1 MQKYALEG
9 EVKLIIKQRL
19 LYIVVLCAL
28 SLSVFSCLED
38 IDLDTGE
45 RVLYVYCVLKQGFEQ
60 TLELSYY
67 APTGGTISPVGE
79 GVVIS
84 LYDDGALVGEF
95 SRVSETKWSLDF
107 SPEGGHTYRL
117 EVNVPGEEQL
127 TAETTFPPVSVLQ
140 EVWYATDIES
150 PDGRVSTG
158 YYELFELNAD
168 EDQILWCFF
177 ENPEDGKK
185 AFSDYVV
192 TDHPGVDPRGET
204 SYPWDFNTQAW
215 SDFYV
220 NLWGLGVHFS
230 EGGFFRGADDFT
242 VPFLHERVVRILHPG
257 GFVRSEE
264 RITKYRL
271 DDHIGIIPLEE
282 GYASGFGL
290 VGVNSAS
297 KKGGMP
303 ADLVVC
309 SVSSEYDAYLTDY
322 YFFRSDT
329 DDFTDTVYR
338 RNHYSNIR
346 NGTGIFGASIE
357 YRRPNMDLDHCD
369 PRYTG

>member
-1 MQKYALEG
+1 M
-9 EVKLIIKQRL
+9 ITKQRI
-19 LYIVVLCAL
+19 LYLVILCAL
-28 SLSVFSCLED
+28 SLSMSSCLED

-45 RVLYVYCVLKQGFEQ
+45 RILYVYCILDQGPEQ
-60 TLELSYY
+60 ELELSYC
-67 APTGGTISPVGE
+67 APTGGTSSPVGE

-84 LYDDGALVGEF
+84 LYDNGAPVGDF
-95 SRVSETKWSLDF
+95 TRVSETKWNLDF

-117 EVNVPGEEQL
+117 EVTVPGEEQL
-127 TAETTFPPVSVLQ
+127 TAETTFPTVSVLQ
-140 EVWYATDIES
+140 EVWYPTDIEY
-150 PDGRVSTG
+150 PAGQVSTG
-158 YYELFELNAD
+158 YYRLFELNAD
-168 EDQILWCFF
+168 EDQILWCVF

-204 SYPWDFNTQAW
+204 SYPWDFNSQAW

-220 NLWGLGVHFS
+220 NLWGLEVYFS

-242 VPFLHERVVRILHPG
+242 APFLHERVVRILHPG
-257 GFVRSEE
+257 GFARSEE
-264 RITKYRL
+264 RIRKYRH
-271 DDHIGIIPLEE
+271 DDPIGFIPLEE

-290 VGVNSAS
+290 VGVN

-309 SVSSEYDAYLTDY
+309 SVSSEYDAYLMDY

-357 YRRPNMDLDHCD
+357 YRRPNKNLDLCD
-369 PRYTG
+369 PRYMG

>member
-1 MQKYALEG
+1 MMSRPSLHS
-9 EVKLIIKQRL
+9 L
-19 LYIVVLCAL
+19 LLLGLLCGL
-28 SLSVFSCLED
+28 MTSCLED

-45 RVLYVYCVLKQGFEQ
+45 RILNVYCILREGPVQE
-60 TLELSYY
+60 LELSYI

-117 EVNVPGEEQL
+117 EVNVLGEEQL

-168 EDQILWCFF
+168 EDQILWCVF

-204 SYPWDFNTQAW
+204 SYPWDCYSKAW
-215 SDFYV
+215 SDFYA
-220 NLWGLGVHFS
+220 NLWGSEFYFS
-230 EGGFFRGADDFT
+230 GGGFFRGADDFT
-242 VPFLHERVVRILHPG
+242 TPFLHERVVRIRHPG

-290 VGVNSAS
+290 VGVNNAS

-357 YRRPNMDLDHCD
+357 YRRPNMNLDHSD
-369 PRYTG
+369 PRHMG

>member
-1 MQKYALEG
+1 M
-9 EVKLIIKQRL
+9 LIKRL
-19 LYIVVLCAL
+19 LTLAITCAL
-28 SLSVFSCLED
+28 PWTVSSCLED

-45 RVLYVYCVLKQGFEQ
+45 RILYVYCILGQGPEQ
-60 TLELSYY
+60 ELELSYY
-67 APTGGTISPVGE
+67 APNGGTISPVGE

-84 LYDDGALVGEF
+84 LYDDGAPVGEF
-95 SRVSETKWSLDF
+95 TRVSETKWILGF

-127 TAETTFPPVSVLQ
+127 TAETTFPPASTLQ
-140 EVWYATDIES
+140 RVWYATDVELS
-150 PDGRVSTG
+150 DGSVGTG
-158 YYELFELNAD
+158 YYWLYELNAD

-177 ENPEDGKK
+177 ENNQKDGKK

-192 TDHPGVDPRGET
+192 TDHPGVDLRGET
-204 SYPWDFNTQAW
+204 GYPWDCYSEAW
-215 SDFYV
+215 SDFYA
-220 NLWGLGVHFS
+220 NLWGLEFHFS
-230 EGGFFRGADDFT
+230 GGGFFRGADVIT
-242 VPFLHERVVRILHPG
+242 APFLHERVVRILHPG

-271 DDHIGIIPLEE
+271 DNNVPIPLEE

-290 VGVNSAS
+290 VGVN
-297 KKGGMP
+297 KKGGMG

-309 SVSSEYDAYLTDY
+309 SVSSEYDAFLTDY

-357 YRRPNMDLDHCD
+357 YRRPNMDLTHSD
-369 PRYTG
+369 PRFMGY

>member
-1 MQKYALEG
+1 MT
-9 EVKLIIKQRL
+9 R
-19 LYIVVLCAL
+19 
-28 SLSVFSCLED
+28 
-38 IDLDTGE
+38 
-45 RVLYVYCVLKQGFEQ
+45 
-60 TLELSYY
+60 
-67 APTGGTISPVGE
+67 
-79 GVVIS
+79 
-84 LYDDGALVGEF
+84 
-95 SRVSETKWSLDF
+95 
-107 SPEGGHTYRL
+107 
-117 EVNVPGEEQL
+117 
-127 TAETTFPPVSVLQ
+127 
-140 EVWYATDIES
+140 
-150 PDGRVSTG
+150 
-158 YYELFELNAD
+158 
-168 EDQILWCFF
+168 
-177 ENPEDGKK
+177 
-185 AFSDYVV
+185 
-192 TDHPGVDPRGET
+192 
-204 SYPWDFNTQAW
+204 
-215 SDFYV
+215 
-220 NLWGLGVHFS
+220 
-230 EGGFFRGADDFT
+230 
-242 VPFLHERVVRILHPG
+242 
-257 GFVRSEE
+257 EE

-357 YRRPNMDLDHCD
+357 YRRPNMNLDICD

>member
-1 MQKYALEG
+1 M
-9 EVKLIIKQRL
+9 ITKQRL
-19 LYIVVLCAL
+19 LYLVVLCAL
-28 SLSVFSCLED
+28 SLSVSSCLED
-38 IDLDTGE
+38 IDLDTRE
-45 RVLYVYCVLKQGFEQ
+45 HILNVYCILGHGPVQE
-60 TLELSYY
+60 LELSYI

-84 LYDDGALVGEF
+84 LYDNGAPVGEF
-95 SRVSETKWSLDF
+95 ARVSETKWNLDL

-127 TAETTFPPVSVLQ
+127 TAETTFPPVSEFKQ
-140 EVWYATDIES
+140 VWYANDVELS
-150 PDGRVSTG
+150 DGTVGTG
-158 YYELFELNAD
+158 YYWLNELNAD
-168 EDQILWCFF
+168 EDQILWCVF
-177 ENPEDGKK
+177 ENDQDGKK

-204 SYPWDFNTQAW
+204 SYPWDCYSKAW
-215 SDFYV
+215 SDFYA
-220 NLWGLGVHFS
+220 NLWGSEFYFS
-230 EGGFFRGADDFT
+230 GGGFFRGADDFT
-242 VPFLHERVVRILHPG
+242 TPFLHERVVRIRHPG

-290 VGVNSAS
+290 VGVNNAS

-357 YRRPNMDLDHCD
+357 YRRPNMNLDHSD
-369 PRYTG
+369 PRHMG

>member
-1 MQKYALEG
+1 M
-9 EVKLIIKQRL
+9 ITKQRTL
-19 LYIVVLCAL
+19 PLVVLCAF
-28 SLSVFSCLED
+28 SWTVSSCLED

-45 RVLYVYCVLKQGFEQ
+45 RILGVHCVLEDGPEQ
-60 TLELSYY
+60 ELGLSYI
-67 APTGGTISPVGE
+67 APTGGIMSPVGE

-84 LYDDGALVGEF
+84 LYDDGAPVGTF

-150 PDGRVSTG
+150 LDGQVSMG
-158 YYELFELNAD
+158 YYQLFELNAD
-168 EDQILWCFF
+168 EDQVLWCVF
-177 ENPEDGKK
+177 ENPKDGKK
-185 AFSDYVV
+185 AFSDYVL

-215 SDFYV
+215 SDFYA
-220 NLWGLGVHFS
+220 NLWGSGFYFS
-230 EGGFFRGADDFT
+230 GGGFFRGADDIPA
-242 VPFLHERVVRILHPG
+242 PFLHERAVRIQHPG
-257 GFVRSEE
+257 GFARSEE
-264 RITKYRL
+264 RIRKYRH
-271 DDHIGIIPLEE
+271 DDPIGFIPLEE

-290 VGVNSAS
+290 VGVN
-297 KKGGMP
+297 KKGGMW

-309 SVSSEYDAYLTDY
+309 SVSSEYDAYLADY

-357 YRRPNMDLDHCD
+357 YRRPNMNLDICD
-369 PRYTG
+369 PRHTG

>member
-1 MQKYALEG
+1 MNRLR
-9 EVKLIIKQRL
+9 IISFL
-19 LYIVVLCAL
+19 FLCL
-28 SLSVFSCLED
+28 VCGSLSSCLED

-45 RVLYVYCVLKQGFEQ
+45 QILYVYCILGQGPEQ
-60 TLELSYY
+60 ELELSYC
-67 APTGGTISPVGE
+67 APTGGTSSPVGE

-84 LYDDGALVGEF
+84 LYDNGAPVGDF
-95 SRVSETKWSLDF
+95 TRVSETKWGLDF

-127 TAETTFPPVSVLQ
+127 TAETTFPTVSVLQ
-140 EVWYATDIES
+140 EVWYATDIEY
-150 PDGRVSTG
+150 PAGQVSTG
-158 YYELFELNAD
+158 YYKLFELNAD
-168 EDQILWCFF
+168 EDQILWCVF
-177 ENPEDGKK
+177 ENPRDGKK
-185 AFSDYVV
+185 TFSDYVV
-192 TDHPGVDPRGET
+192 TDHPGVDLRGET
-204 SYPWDFNTQAW
+204 SYPWDFNSQAW

-220 NLWGLGVHFS
+220 NLWGLEVYFS

-242 VPFLHERVVRILHPG
+242 APFLHERVVRILHPG

-264 RITKYRL
+264 RITKYRI
-271 DDHIGIIPLEE
+271 DNNGPIPLEE
-282 GYASGFGL
+282 GYARGFGL
-290 VGVNSAS
+290 VGVN

-303 ADLVVC
+303 ADLVGC
-309 SVSSEYDAYLTDY
+309 FVSPEYDAYLTDY

-357 YRRPNMDLDHCD
+357 YRRPNMDLDLCD
-369 PRYTG
+369 PRHTG

>member
-1 MQKYALEG
+1 MMSRSSLH
-9 EVKLIIKQRL
+9 L
-19 LYIVVLCAL
+19 LLLLGLLC
-28 SLSVFSCLED
+28 SLVTSCLED
-38 IDLDTGE
+38 INLDTGE
-45 RVLYVYCVLKQGFEQ
+45 RILNVYCILDQGPEQ
-60 TLELSYY
+60 ELELSYI
-67 APTGGTISPVGE
+67 APTGGTISPAGE

-95 SRVSETKWSLDF
+95 SKVSETKWNLDF
-107 SPEGGHTYRL
+107 SPEGGHMYRL

-220 NLWGLGVHFS
+220 NLWGLEVHFS
-230 EGGFFRGADDFT
+230 DGGFFRGADDFT
-242 VPFLHERVVRILHPG
+242 APFLHERVVRILHPG

-271 DDHIGIIPLEE
+271 DNHIGIIPLEE

-309 SVSSEYDAYLTDY
+309 SVSPEYDAYLTDY

-357 YRRPNMDLDHCD
+357 YRRPNMNLDHSD
-369 PRYTG
+369 PRHMG

>member
-1 MQKYALEG
+1 M
-9 EVKLIIKQRL
+9 ITKQRI
-19 LYIVVLCAL
+19 LYLVILCAL
-28 SLSVFSCLED
+28 SLSMSSCLED

-45 RVLYVYCVLKQGFEQ
+45 RILYVYCILDQGPEQ
-60 TLELSYY
+60 ELELSYI
-67 APTGGTISPVGE
+67 APTGGTSSPIGE

-84 LYDDGALVGEF
+84 LYDDGAPVGEF
-95 SRVSETKWSLDF
+95 TRASETKWNLVF
-107 SPEGGHTYRL
+107 SPEEGHTYRL
-117 EVNVPGEEQL
+117 EVSVPGEEQL
-127 TAETTFPPVSVLQ
+127 TAGTTFPPVSSLQ
-140 EVWYATDIES
+140 KVWYAQHDVEFS
-150 PDGRVSTG
+150 DGSVGTG
-158 YYELFELNAD
+158 YYWLNELNAD
-168 EDQILWCFF
+168 EDQILWCVF
-177 ENPEDGKK
+177 ENNQDGKK

-204 SYPWDFNTQAW
+204 SYPWDGHSKDW
-215 SDFYV
+215 SDFYA
-220 NLWGLGVHFS
+220 NLWGIEFS
-230 EGGFFRGADDFT
+230 FSGGGFFHGADDFT
-242 VPFLHERVVRILHPG
+242 APFLHERVVRILHPG

-271 DDHIGIIPLEE
+271 DNHIGMIPLEE

-290 VGVNSAS
+290 IGVN
-297 KKGGMP
+297 KKGGMG

-309 SVSSEYDAYLTDY
+309 SVSSEYDAYLADY

-357 YRRPNMDLDHCD
+357 YRRPNMHLNI
-369 PRYTG
+369 